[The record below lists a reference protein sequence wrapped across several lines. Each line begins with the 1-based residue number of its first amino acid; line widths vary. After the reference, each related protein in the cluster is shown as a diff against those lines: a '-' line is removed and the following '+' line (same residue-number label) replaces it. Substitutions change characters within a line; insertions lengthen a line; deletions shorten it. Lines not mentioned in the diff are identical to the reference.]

1 MSKDPALR
9 LAAEVSATLADLI
22 KEIRQ
27 RAAAQAAA
35 QNPAPHDP
43 VALLCIAQRL
53 VDQRQRRHRF
63 FPDEIFHEPAWNM
76 LLTLFIAYQ
85 LRQTLNTKALVSTAG
100 APVTT
105 SQRWIEHL
113 DKLGFV
119 TRAIDPSDRRCIEV
133 SLNDAGHQ
141 AVTRYLQDLTKLECE

>member
-1 MSKDPALR
+1 
-9 LAAEVSATLADLI
+9 
-22 KEIRQ
+22 
-27 RAAAQAAA
+27 
-35 QNPAPHDP
+35 
-43 VALLCIAQRL
+43 
-53 VDQRQRRHRF
+53 
-63 FPDEIFHEPAWNM
+63 M